1 MNSRPI
7 RLLGSFSLETENET
21 AHFPTQKA
29 IELFA
34 YLLLA
39 QKRVT
44 REIVATA
51 LWPNADEGGGKR
63 QLRTTLWRL
72 RQVLRAVPD
81 TRLEADGSTI
91 FLDCSLEVDAV
102 LFETLV
108 TSIDHSPLLDQDPIM
123 QEAMHLYRGELL
135 EGRVYDWCEEQRE
148 YFRGLYTRLLRRLA
162 KNHRAIGD
170 FSAAISHAVKL
181 LEIDP
186 CDEDAHRELILSY
199 HLSGDRDAA
208 LSQFGRLRAALKT
221 ELSIEPSQA
230 SIELWQYVQSQGQHP
245 IPSNALRLRDEG
257 LNNDLG
263 RAPIVGRQQA
273 LSTLTSFINQVAAGA
288 GCAAI
293 VSGEAG
299 IGKSTLVEEL
309 ALEAGLRGFEV
320 LRGSCPGL
328 QDSSPYQVFVQ
339 ALWPRITTA
348 ERVTNAP
355 SALKVILSTLTPYG
369 VTPVSSG
376 EFSTPTALNS
386 AIVNE
391 TLLEQLTG
399 KYGTKPTL
407 LILED
412 LHQIDKASIGLLAA
426 LLPRLRRLRLF
437 VLGTVRDEEPG
448 SEELLSRLG
457 ALGAALVQLGP
468 LAEPEVAELMQGVLR
483 SKHVAGD

>member
-162 KNHRAIGD
+162 KNCRAIGN
-170 FSAAISHAVKL
+170 FPAAMSHAIKL
-181 LEIDP
+181 L
-186 CDEDAHRELILSY
+186 
-199 HLSGDRDAA
+199 G
-208 LSQFGRLRAALKT
+208 
-221 ELSIEPSQA
+221 IEPSQA
-230 SIELWQYVQSQGQHP
+230 SIELWQYVQAQGRHP
-245 IPSNALRLRDEG
+245 LPSNVLRLRDEE
-257 LNNDLG
+257 LTNDLG
-263 RAPIVGRQQA
+263 RAPIVGRQEA
-273 LSTLTSFINQVAAGA
+273 LSTLTSFINQVAKGA

-299 IGKSTLVEEL
+299 IGKSILVEEL
-309 ALEAGLRGFEV
+309 AVEAGLRGFEV
-320 LRGSCPGL
+320 LRGSCPSL

-339 ALWPRITTA
+339 ALWPRITSA
-348 ERVTNAP
+348 ERDLANAP
-355 SALKVILSTLTPYG
+355 SALKVLLSTLTPYG

-376 EFSTPTALNS
+376 EFSTPTALTS

-391 TLLEQLTG
+391 TLLGQL
-399 KYGTKPTL
+399 
-407 LILED
+407 
-412 LHQIDKASIGLLAA
+412 A
-426 LLPRLRRLRLF
+426 
-437 VLGTVRDEEPG
+437 
-448 SEELLSRLG
+448 
-457 ALGAALVQLGP
+457 
-468 LAEPEVAELMQGVLR
+468 
-483 SKHVAGD
+483 